1 MFKVTVPIMA
11 DTELSEREI
20 FDALEKIKADR
31 VAVIVERELDYSFSS
46 PKTLEALK
54 RSLKLFEEHGYD
66 PLVWVGQ
73 TFGHDTASG
82 VGKYTNIRCI
92 NSDKG
97 ENGAVFCP
105 LDKNFLADFQKWVT
119 DIAKCGAKLIL
130 LDDDFR
136 LSYRGNGIGCCC
148 DLHMKELC
156 RELGENITRGEL
168 REKIFSG
175 GKNKYRDAWLKVQ
188 KGSMESFGKA
198 LRDAVDT
205 VDSGIRLGFCCSP
218 CGFDFDM
225 DTVKLAKIMAGDTKP
240 FVRTLGAPYWATKP
254 NRRHLGEI
262 VNMERMEIEWCSAEG
277 VESIAEGDN
286 FPRPRFAT
294 PAAYVEIFE
303 SILRADG
310 KGNGI
315 LKYYWDSY
323 SKSLDYETGYITAS
337 ENAMPLKNEIAKMFG
352 DKDKCIGLRPYNVQN
367 ISENAVFKA
376 DGTRAADKCERS
388 LYYPSLNFT
397 AVTSMPTSFDRDGIN
412 VLFGE
417 NARVIPRN
425 ELKNG
430 SVIDITAAKIL
441 TERGIDVGILNTDNM
456 TYDGVHG
463 SFSCV
468 YEYDVQKDKNT
479 VMRGDVDI
487 YDLQI
492 SSKARILSYFKIG
505 ERFVT
510 GAYEYE
516 NSDGERFLV
525 YPFDADQARNQR
537 NWFNSYWRREQ
548 LIGSLE
554 FLGRKPFEVYDT
566 GKNPM
571 LYILAKKNDGALA
584 VGLWNIFEDKIP
596 QARIHIEGEY
606 NNIRFINCSGHM
618 ENNEVIIDSVI
629 YPFEFAGFELKK

>member
-11 DTELSEREI
+11 NTELSENEI
-20 FDALEKIKADR
+20 FEALERVKADR
-31 VAVIVERELDYSFSS
+31 VAVVVEREIDYSFSS

-54 RSLKLFEEHGYD
+54 RSLKVYDERGYD

-82 VGKYTNIRCI
+82 GGKYTNISCI
-92 NSDKG
+92 ASDKT
-97 ENGAVFCP
+97 ENGSVFCP
-105 LDKNFLADFQKWVT
+105 LDKNFIKDFQKWVI
-119 DIAKCGAKLIL
+119 DMAKCGAKLIL

-136 LSYRGNGIGCCC
+136 LSYRGMGIGCCC
-148 DLHMKELC
+148 DLHMNELC

-188 KGSMESFGKA
+188 KSSMESFGKA

-205 VDSGIRLGFCCSP
+205 VDKNIRLGFCCSP

-254 NRRHLGEI
+254 NRRYLGEI

-315 LKYYWDSY
+315 LKYYWESY
-323 SKSLDYETGYITAS
+323 SNSIDYEPGYITAS
-337 ENAMPLKNEIAKMFG
+337 ENALPLKNEIAKMFE

-367 ISENAVFKA
+367 ISENAVFESG
-376 DGTRAADKCERS
+376 DMRAMDKCERS

-397 AVTSMPTSFDRDGIN
+397 AVTSMPTSFDKSGIN

-430 SVIDITAAKIL
+430 SIIDITAAKIL
-441 TERGIDVGILNTDNM
+441 TERGIDVGISNADNM
-456 TYDGVHG
+456 TYGGVHG

-468 YEYDVQKDKNT
+468 REYDAQKDKNT
-479 VMRGDVDI
+479 VMRGDVDV
-487 YDLQI
+487 YDLQV
-492 SSKARILSYFKIG
+492 SSNARILSYFEIAN
-505 ERFVT
+505 RFVT

-571 LYILAKKNDGALA
+571 LYIFAKKNDHALA

-606 NNIRFINCSGHM
+606 KDIRFINCSGHR